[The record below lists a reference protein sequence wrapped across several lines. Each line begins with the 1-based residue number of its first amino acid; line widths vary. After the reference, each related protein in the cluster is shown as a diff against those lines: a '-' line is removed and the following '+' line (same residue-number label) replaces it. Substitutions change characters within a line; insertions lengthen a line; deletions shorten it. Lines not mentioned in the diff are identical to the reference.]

1 MTAAAATH
9 DERGCAVGNEWTD
22 DDTQRLHALH
32 AQGMSRNDI
41 AREMSRSGSTISSHA
56 AAEGLSFERGPEVA
70 AATEAKRA
78 DAKARRAQ
86 MMLDLLEDADK
97 LRLQLWAPTTIHSFG
112 GKDHTYNSKRVDQ
125 PLFKDQR
132 DIMNACSVAL
142 TASMRLDHHDTDGGA
157 EGARSMV
164 TALFAGLKAAA
175 DQLDDE
181 GVPDDAA
188 HD

>member
-1 MTAAAATH
+1 MGT
-9 DERGCAVGNEWTD
+9 EWTD
-22 DDTQRLHALH
+22 DDTLRLHALH
-32 AQGMSRNDI
+32 AEGKSRNDI
-41 AREMSRSGSTISSHA
+41 AREMGRSGSTISKHA
-56 AAEGLSFERGPEVA
+56 ADEGLSFERGPEVA
-70 AATEAKRA
+70 AATEAMRA
-78 DAKARRAQ
+78 DAKSRRAQ
-86 MMLDLLEDADK
+86 MMLKLLEDADK
-97 LRLQLWAPTTIHSFG
+97 LRLQLWAPTTLHSFG
-112 GKDHTYNSKRVDQ
+112 GKDHTYASKDVQQ

-132 DIMNACSVAL
+132 DIMGACSMAL
-142 TASMRLDHHDTDGGA
+142 NASMRLDHHDTDGGA

>member
-1 MTAAAATH
+1 
-9 DERGCAVGNEWTD
+9 VGNEWTD
-22 DDTQRLHALH
+22 DDTLRLRELH

-41 AREMSRSGSTISSHA
+41 AREMDRSGSTISRHA
-56 AAEGLSFERGPEVA
+56 AAAGLSFERGPEVE
-70 AATEAKRA
+70 AATAAKIA

-86 MMLDLLEDADK
+86 MMLDLLDDADK
-97 LRLQLWAPTTIHSFG
+97 LRLQLFAATTIHSFG
-112 GKDHTYNSKRVDQ
+112 GKDHTYNSKHVDQ

-132 DIMNACSVAL
+132 DIMGAVSLAL
-142 TASMRLDHHDTDGGA
+142 NASMRLDHHDTDGGA

-164 TALFAGLKAAA
+164 SQLFGALKTVA

-181 GVPDDAA
+181 GVADDAA